1 MLRCE
6 LSLYLFISQT
16 CTDYYAPD
24 NFNQN
29 HNENVISVCER
40 RRQFGSCR
48 EEFEKI
54 ISKKTE
60 NKIDTKYG
68 EN

>member
-16 CTDYYAPD
+16 YTDYYVPD
-24 NFNQN
+24 NSNQN
-29 HNENVISVCER
+29 PDENAISVCER